1 MPKYYKLSDAIANS
15 VTLYLP
21 HTKNGNRVYQYY
33 TLHPGTLYE
42 ENVEDPYF
50 VAALKDAH
58 KRVPYNTQLEEALRR
73 NGTRYEVVNCKVC
86 GGRAKK
92 LDVWFVEVVE

>member
-21 HTKNGNRVYQYY
+21 HDKNGTRVYKYY
-33 TLHPGTLYE
+33 TLHPGTKYE

-50 VAALKDAH
+50 VAALRDAH
-58 KRVPYNTQLEEALRR
+58 KRVPYNAQLEANLKAH
-73 NGTRYEVVNCKVC
+73 GTRHEVVTCKVC

-92 LDVWFVEVVE
+92 IDVWLVEVVE

>member
-1 MPKYYKLSDAIANS
+1 MAKYYKLSDAIGNS
-15 VTLYLP
+15 QTLYLP
-21 HTKNGNRVYQYY
+21 HDKKGTRVYQYY

-42 ENVEDPYF
+42 EHIDDPYF

-58 KRVPYNTQLEEALRR
+58 KRVPYSKDFEDSLKSS
-73 NGTRYEVVNCKVC
+73 GTKYEVVTCKVC

>member
-15 VTLYLP
+15 QTLYLP
-21 HTKNGNRVYQYY
+21 HDKNGTRVYQYY
-33 TLHPGTLYE
+33 TLHPGTKYE
-42 ENVEDPYF
+42 ENVTDPYF

-58 KRVPYNTQLEEALRR
+58 KRVPYNAHLEESLKMH
-73 NGTRYEVVNCKVC
+73 GTKYEVVNCKVC